1 MAKPPSLKGQSTTVK
16 FIRKAGIM
24 KNTFS
29 EYTESEFEALL
40 QRIISHDGTELEV
53 DKMVFLFE
61 EVSEHPAGSDLIF
74 YPEDGADDSASGITK
89 TVKAWRAAQGLPG
102 FKDE

>member
-1 MAKPPSLKGQSTTVK
+1 
-16 FIRKAGIM
+16 M

-40 QRIISHDGTELEV
+40 QRIISYDGTELEV

-74 YPEDGADDSASGITK
+74 YPEDGADDSASGITQA
-89 TVKAWRAAQGLPG
+89 VKEWRATQGLPG
-102 FKDE
+102 FKDN